1 MNKIFQMCN
10 DMLYDF
16 CIKTDIQ
23 PDLLFQLEQ
32 VEPFL
37 FAFHGAIYFKSLSYW
52 AQRTLS

>member
-1 MNKIFQMCN
+1 MCN

-32 VEPFL
+32 VEPFFSLL
-37 FAFHGAIYFKSLSYW
+37 FMGLFILKVCPIEPRGP
-52 AQRTLS
+52 